1 MLDDFSNGVLHTR
14 TREGR
19 EFIVRTVQ
27 LRTPG
32 PEGQTSVSGVLSRL
46 TAADEW
52 RPISMR
58 LRWRSRL
65 ALLLTTWPPELVD
78 SIACRD
84 DKLVLRYRDPLVPYC
99 KGSEYEWEA
108 IFDARAGKWT
118 LRKLRLLNYDGADA
132 PPSKPS

>member
-84 DKLVLRYRDPLVPYC
+84 D
-99 KGSEYEWEA
+99 
-108 IFDARAGKWT
+108 
-118 LRKLRLLNYDGADA
+118 
-132 PPSKPS
+132 